1 MQTIAREQLYDEIR
15 MIPENRLSELYQ
27 VLHYFRLG
35 LGLGLE
41 KRKTIPKKNILTFAG
56 AWKDMPEDC
65 CQYLMQD
72 IEQRRSNAFFPC

>member
-15 MIPENRLSELYQ
+15 MIPEHRLSELYQ

-35 LGLGLE
+35 VGLE
-41 KRKTIPKKNILTFAG
+41 KRKTPPKKNILAFAG
-56 AWKDMPEDC
+56 AWKDMPEDSY
-65 CQYLMQD
+65 QSLLQD